1 MKQYK
6 ILQHYVDKKNKKITY
21 DFNYHW
27 TSNLELIE
35 KQKNEIIK
43 DTKEVTFKNGYEI
56 QYDSKQP
63 YSIIEREIDKLEY
76 EGTIN
81 YDYDYESDTIYID
94 NLNLVRELRN
104 NVNGEK
110 VKITIEILK

>member
-35 KQKNEIIK
+35 KQKNEI
-43 DTKEVTFKNGYEI
+43 
-56 QYDSKQP
+56 
-63 YSIIEREIDKLEY
+63 
-76 EGTIN
+76 TIF
-81 YDYDYESDTIYID
+81 
-94 NLNLVRELRN
+94 
-104 NVNGEK
+104 
-110 VKITIEILK
+110 